1 MSTGMSLF
9 ASKTNDETEATE
21 VPDTEEGIQN
31 GVFDQDENQITDF
44 MKQRLS
50 VASLGIEVMKSSRI
64 DGESQKTQESD
75 CEKPDQTGQRA
86 TKVRI
91 DSADSSCKDC
101 KTEMMC
107 PGCTH
112 PNSNMAKD
120 IETILANMNKESKD
134 DVYQNIVTRNRS
146 NYWSDS
152 NLSL

>member
-1 MSTGMSLF
+1 MSTGMTLF
-9 ASKTNDETEATE
+9 ASKTNEETEATE
-21 VPDTEEGIQN
+21 IHDTEEGIEN

-44 MKQRLS
+44 MTQRLS
-50 VASLGIEVMKSSRI
+50 VAPLGKEVMKSSGS

-91 DSADSSCKDC
+91 DSDDSSCKEC

-112 PNSNMAKD
+112 PNNNMAKD

-134 DVYQNIVTRNRS
+134 DVYQNKVTRNRY